1 VFFNR
6 TISPKY
12 FTEIF
17 YWAFHLEPKTMA
29 RYDDLNTKMIA
40 YAAVL
45 SVVILVIILQG
56 TQALCYNMV
65 NSEDAAKESKKS
77 DSALEA
83 KSEQLS
89 SLDGFKRVDVIDE
102 AAPQPK
108 KGQEPAKKKVI
119 HIPIDQAVKLILKDL
134 APGT

>member
-1 VFFNR
+1 
-6 TISPKY
+6 
-12 FTEIF
+12 
-17 YWAFHLEPKTMA
+17 MA

-108 KGQEPAKKKVI
+108 KGEEPARKKVI
-119 HIPIDQAVKLILKDL
+119 HIPIDQAAKLILKDM